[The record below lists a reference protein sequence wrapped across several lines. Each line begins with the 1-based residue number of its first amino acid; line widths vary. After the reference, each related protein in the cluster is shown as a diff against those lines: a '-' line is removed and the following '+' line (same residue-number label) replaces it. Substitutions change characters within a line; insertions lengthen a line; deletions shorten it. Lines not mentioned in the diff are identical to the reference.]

1 MANRT
6 IKNPD
11 EIRRFLLEAC
21 AKKELLVIITPY
33 LKFESNFIH
42 FDGHEVHVKTVS
54 GGEDALNVLNVSE
67 LSLRFPSKMEH
78 LEATTRFIGL
88 GTFEGAKTIRFA
100 KPHSISVSR
109 GRRSKRITSLK
120 DAYADLTLKDNRK
133 ARATVA
139 DLSVEGAKLVLS
151 MDLPHDA
158 VEAKQRIKA
167 ALFLPNNLSFNSPA
181 TVRYRDYKTLGVE
194 FSSDV
199 PSSVADYI
207 SRRAFK
213 EKEMELER
221 MSGHADLGAVAEA
234 GAAAIDQLD
243 NVGILLV
250 TRDDELDSELEGI
263 LGTHWKYSRIPP
275 AGVLMNNAL
284 AKRPR
289 LIILHVA
296 NDHFAEAML
305 MRSLSELIP
314 PGVPILLIGS
324 GMDSNSLMD
333 LGKECKA
340 ISSMLWA
347 PNKAAFL
354 QRLALGIMRKY
365 YSKGE
370 SPMAP
375 VEVEA

>member
-11 EIRRFLLEAC
+11 EIRQFLLEAC
-21 AKKELLVIITPY
+21 TKKELLVIITPY
-33 LKFESNFIH
+33 LKFESNFVH

-54 GGEDALNVLNVSE
+54 GGEDALNILNVSE
-67 LSLRFPSKMEH
+67 LNLRFPSKMEH
-78 LEATTRFIGL
+78 LEATTRFNGL
-88 GTFEGAKTIRFA
+88 GTFEGSKTIKFA
-100 KPHSISVSR
+100 KPHSISVSG
-109 GRRSKRITSLK
+109 GRRSQRITSLQ
-120 DAYADLTLKDNRK
+120 DAHADLTLKDNRK
-133 ARATVA
+133 ARATIA

-167 ALFLPNNLSFNSPA
+167 SLYLPNDLSFNSPA

-194 FSSDV
+194 FSSDIP
-199 PSSVADYI
+199 PSVIDYI
-207 SRRAFK
+207 FRRAFK
-213 EKEMELER
+213 EREIELER
-221 MSGHADLGAVAEA
+221 MSDHADLGAMAEA

-250 TRDDELDSELEGI
+250 TRDDGLDLELEGI
-263 LGTHWKYSRIPP
+263 LGTKWKYYRILP
-275 AGVLMNNAL
+275 AGALMSDAL
-284 AKRPR
+284 TRRPR

-314 PGVPILLIGS
+314 PSVPILLLGT
-324 GMDSNSLMD
+324 GMDSDSLMQ
-333 LGKECKA
+333 LGRDCKA

-347 PNKAAFL
+347 PNKSAFL
-354 QRLALGIMRKY
+354 QRLAQGIMRKH

-375 VEVEA
+375 AEVEA